1 MSAVAALQPGGDD
14 PAIARVLEQLYSV
27 ISFEEGEEPKWLG
40 LQGLF
45 STQARITRITPDGTD
60 YMSPQS
66 FLQMT
71 RSMLEL
77 GAYTSFYE
85 FEVSRRVDKFGSMA
99 QVWSLYETRRNKA
112 ARDALGR
119 GVNSIQLIRE
129 DAEWRVL
136 GLLWDE
142 THAHSTLH
150 FESLSK
156 GAPV

>member
-1 MSAVAALQPGGDD
+1 MSAVAVLPLGGDD

-27 ISFEEGEEPKWLG
+27 ISFEEGEEPAWLG
-40 LQGLF
+40 LQTIF
-45 STQARITRITPDGTD
+45 STQARITRITPEGTD
-60 YMSPQS
+60 YMSPET

-85 FEVSRRVDKFGSMA
+85 FEVSRRVDQFGSMA
-99 QVWSLYETRRNKA
+99 QVWSWYETRRNKA

-129 DAEWRVL
+129 GEQWRVL

-142 THAHSTLH
+142 THAQPTLD
-150 FESLSK
+150 FRALSK
-156 GAPV
+156 GELA